1 MDKPINCGEGTIARQ
16 ILDAIADG
24 HNTAAKLHLLDF
36 ARGTVG
42 NYLRRL
48 EKAGL
53 IESRVE
59 KIPRLSFWGETR
71 HLKTKVYF
79 TSKIY

>member
-24 HNTAAKLHLLDF
+24 HNTVAKLHLLNF

-53 IESRVE
+53 IKSRTE
-59 KIPRLSFWGETR
+59 KIPRLSFRGETR
-71 HLKTKVYF
+71 YLETKVYF
-79 TSKIY
+79 VGRT